1 MGNGGVYLYI
11 GALWVFGEPK
21 THHTLLLTGG
31 SVLVQSKG
39 MKTIYINS
47 IETME
52 GQIFKYIFLI
62 SLRYLN
68 FAKKE
73 KKIIAN

>member
-68 FAKKE
+68 FAKKI
-73 KKIIAN
+73 KKIRG

>member
-1 MGNGGVYLYI
+1 MGNGGVYIYI
-11 GALWVFGEPK
+11 GAPQVFGEPK
-21 THHTLLLTGG
+21 TDHTLLLTGG

-68 FAKKE
+68 FAKKR
-73 KKIIAN
+73 KKIRG